1 MEYQGIALLA
11 GNSNLELAK
20 KVAHHLRQPLG
31 KSSVSKFAND
41 ETSVTVEESV
51 RNKDVYILQSI
62 SCPKPN
68 DYLMELLVIVDA
80 VKRASASRVTAV
92 IPYLGYAIQDKKD
105 NNRSPI
111 VSKLIA
117 SLLQR
122 AGVDRVIAVDL
133 HSPVTKGFWDIPVEN
148 ISMEPAMLR
157 YIRRNIFRHLD
168 DDNTIKST
176 DLKILR
182 EKEDKAEKIVVSPDE
197 GGTKRTKSIADKLGL
212 DMAIIYHKK
221 TESEDEPSLVG
232 NVEGKVCILID
243 DMIDTGTKIRTAATL
258 LKEKGAL
265 DVHVLCTHGL
275 FSGEALKNIANAP
288 IIELVV
294 SNTISHRDEIKNT
307 SIIKRMDIS
316 AVITEAIRRQHYGEP
331 GAYELEVQDYEQW

>member
-221 TESEDEPSLVG
+221 SDSIDDATLVG
-232 NVEGKVCILID
+232 NVEGKVCID
-243 DMIDTGTKIRTAATL
+243 DMVDTCSKLKTAANV

-265 DVHVLCTHGL
+265 DVHALCTHGL
-275 FSGEALKNIANAP
+275 FSGDALKKLAETP
-288 IIELVV
+288 IVELVV
-294 SNTISHRDEIKNT
+294 TNTISHREEVKKNPL
-307 SIIKRMDIS
+307 IKRMDIS
-316 AVITEAIRRQHYGEP
+316 AVITEAIRRQHFGEP
-331 GAYELEVQDYEQW
+331 GAYELELQDTEW